1 MPAQLPPAHTP
12 PSRRRPAATSFTRF
26 TAITLVM
33 LALLLGACS
42 DSVTPPAD
50 PGNQL
55 DPASGTFT
63 LKDISLPGPG
73 GVDLLLR
80 LEGSDLQSDP
90 AAGTVSI
97 AVQVRNLS
105 DRNVSAPLVVWLRD
119 LRPADVAPL
128 NADFVPERPDKIDTT
143 IISPDSTAWGFDYSA
158 VLDGGRLPAGEV
170 TAARTWIF
178 SDASLGAFSFSA
190 DITCAEPLPGAQLGG
205 LCFVDTDGDG
215 APDPDEPPF
224 FAGGVQVTGPDGAVT
239 WATPGPDGRWTVD
252 VTAPGLYEAYFMSLS
267 MSPLP
272 VELTT
277 PNPLSVVIPAGPDGE
292 PQGWLG
298 ADFGIAR
305 GWTPPPAP
313 GAIQFTDSRPGQ
325 LHRAPWTLLGSDQW
339 GPLLSLHVGYAGCGP
354 DHAFS
359 LWMSG
364 ALQETSPPRAVVTL
378 VHESE
383 EMCDAF
389 FTQNVAF
396 DLLPL
401 YERYLQQYGPG
412 RLVLVLNGPDGFSQE
427 LPVAVVD
434 SIYPM
439 KAGR

>member
-1 MPAQLPPAHTP
+1 MPAHV
-12 PSRRRPAATSFTRF
+12 PSPRRRPAFTRF
-26 TAITLVM
+26 TAVALVVI
-33 LALLLGACS
+33 ALLLGACS
-42 DSVTPPAD
+42 DSVSPPAD
-50 PGNQL
+50 NGNQL
-55 DPASGTFT
+55 DPANGTFT
-63 LKDISLPGPG
+63 LKDISLPGTG
-73 GVDLLLR
+73 GADMLLR

-90 AAGTVSI
+90 ATGTVSLS
-97 AVQVRNLS
+97 VQVRNLS
-105 DRNVSAPLVVWLRD
+105 DRDVTAPLVVWLRD
-119 LRPADVAPL
+119 LRPADVVPL
-128 NADFVPERPDKIDTT
+128 NADFGPPLPDKFATTDTT
-143 IISPDSTAWGFDYSA
+143 IVPPDASAWGFDYTGL
-158 VLDGGRLPAGEV
+158 LDGGRLPAGGA
-170 TAARTWIF
+170 TAAKTWIF

-190 DITCAEPLPGAQLGG
+190 DITCGDPAPGAQLGG

-215 APDPDEPPF
+215 APDPGEPPF
-224 FAGGVQVTGPDGAVT
+224 FAGGVQVTGPDGTVT
-239 WATPGPDGRWTVD
+239 WAMPGPDGRWTVD
-252 VTAPGLYEAYFMSLS
+252 VAVPGLYEAFFMSLS

-313 GAIQFTDSRPGQ
+313 GAIQFTDRRPGQ
-325 LHRAPWTLLGSDQW
+325 LHVAPWTLLGSDQW
-339 GPLLSLHVGYAGCGP
+339 GPLLSLQVGYSGCGP

-364 ALQETSPPRAVVTL
+364 GFQETSPPRAVVTL
-378 VHESE
+378 VHETQ
-383 EMCDAF
+383 EMCDAY
-389 FTQNVAF
+389 FTQNVGF

-412 RLVLVLNGPDGFSQE
+412 RLVLVLNGPDGFTQE
-427 LPVAVVD
+427 LPVSVVD

-439 KAGR
+439 KSMR